1 MVPPRASRRVDL
13 PLPDGPMMASIRPG
27 SAYPLSPC
35 KMGCVPSPCKMGCV
49 PFARSV
55 TITHKSFHVKNI
67 PFSSACAP
75 VHRSGRDAPWPPGQ
89 GPHVAV
95 MGVWSSGEANTERK
109 DDQVASRRPAII
121 VYFGSRAPH
130 LVIIAVCFLGKQ
142 RGDEIVGL
150 NSESTGHIDGRRRLH
165 RKRRIFH
172 HRHPPPPPPLSS
184 LSFLGAVGLKI
195 KKMAMSLWYL

>member
-150 NSESTGHIDGRRRLH
+150 QLRVHGGTLMGEGDSIEKKNI
-165 RKRRIFH
+165 
-172 HRHPPPPPPLSS
+172 PPPPPTTATAAFFS
-184 LSFLGAVGLKI
+184 LFSWSCWI
-195 KKMAMSLWYL
+195 ED